1 MINAA
6 GHSTPRARR
15 FRPAACVKGIVVPT
29 SDPVADPEEARQFL
43 AAHPEINFFEIIFT
57 ALSGVPRGKRLR
69 RHELM
74 AVYEYGRFLPGS
86 ILVCDVTGQDCEDT
100 GLVWEDG
107 DADRLAKPAPGT
119 LVPAPWLGPDVAQVT
134 TSLYELDGRPN
145 DLDPRHVLR
154 AVVDR
159 FAADGLTP
167 VVACE
172 LEYYLLDAQR
182 GADGLPRLATS
193 EATGER
199 PKQHGVYGLR
209 ELEDCAAFLRALWA
223 AADAQGVP
231 LEGAISEYAP
241 GQLELTLKHGPDALR
256 AADEAVM
263 YKRIAKGVAAKAG
276 YEATFMAKPFAE
288 RAGSGLHL
296 HVSVQDQTG
305 HNIFAS
311 DDPAGSEALR
321 RAVGG
326 LKVSLADGMAI
337 FAPNANSYRRFRANS
352 YAPIA
357 PTWGVNNRTVSLRV
371 PAGPSAGRHIEHRV
385 AGADAN
391 PYLALAALLAGV
403 HHGLTHGIDPG
414 PPVIGDGYAA
424 AERTGQRLPANWFAA
439 VDAFEV
445 SNVMQS
451 YLGERFVRMFCA
463 VKRTE
468 QDRFYSTVTEA
479 DYDWYL
485 KNA

>member
-1 MINAA
+1 MAA
-6 GHSTPRARR
+6 PPSPIADAAEVRA
-15 FRPAACVKGIVVPT
+15 
-29 SDPVADPEEARQFL
+29 FL
-43 AAHPEINFFEIIFT
+43 EAHPEIQFFEILFT

-69 RHELM
+69 RHEIL

-86 ILVCDVTGQDCEDT
+86 ILVCDVTGQDCEET

-119 LVPAPWLGPDVAQVT
+119 LVPAPWLGDDTAQVI
-134 TSLYELDGRPN
+134 TSLYELDGTPN

-154 AVVDR
+154 RVLAR

-172 LEYYLLDAQR
+172 LEYYLVDPKRTAS
-182 GADGLPRLATS
+182 GGIELAAAP
-193 EATGER
+193 ATGER
-199 PKQHGVYGLR
+199 PSLHGVYGLR
-209 ELEDCAAFLRALWA
+209 ELEDFSPFLRELWK

-263 YKRIAKGVAAKAG
+263 YKRIAKGVAARHGA
-276 YEATFMAKPFAE
+276 EATFMAKPFAD

-296 HVSVQDQTG
+296 HVSVNNAEG
-305 HNIFAS
+305 GNIFAS
-311 DDPAGSEALR
+311 EDPAGTPALR
-321 RAVGG
+321 HTVGG
-326 LKVSLADGMAI
+326 LKRLLADGMAI

-352 YAPIA
+352 YAPVA

-371 PAGPSAGRHIEHRV
+371 PAGPATGRHIEHRV

-403 HHGLTHGIDPG
+403 HHGLTHRIDPG
-414 PPVIGDGYAA
+414 PPVEGDGYAA
-424 AERTGQRLPANWFAA
+424 AAKSDLRLPANWFAA
-439 VDAFEV
+439 VDQFER
-445 SNVMQS
+445 SEVMRD
-451 YLGERFVRMFCA
+451 YLGDRFVTMFGK

-468 QDRFYSTVTEA
+468 QDRFNEVVSTL

>member
-1 MINAA
+1 MIRLSAPTNLIAD
-6 GHSTPRARR
+6 PDEARR
-15 FRPAACVKGIVVPT
+15 
-29 SDPVADPEEARQFL
+29 FL
-43 AAHPEINFFEIIFT
+43 AAHPDIEFFEIIFT

-69 RHELM
+69 RSEIM
-74 AVYEYGRFLPGS
+74 AVFEYGRFLPGS
-86 ILVCDVTGQDCEDT
+86 ILVCDITGQDCEET
-100 GLVWEDG
+100 GLVWADG
-107 DADRLAKPAPGT
+107 DADRLAKPAPGA
-119 LVPAPWLGPDVAQVT
+119 LVPAPWLGDDVAQVI
-134 TSLYELDGRPN
+134 TSMYELDGKPN

-154 AVVDR
+154 GVIER

-172 LEYYLLDAQR
+172 VEYYLVDGQR
-182 GADGLPRLATS
+182 TESGGIELAGS
-193 EATGER
+193 ELTGER
-199 PKQHGVYGLR
+199 PRQHGVYGLR
-209 ELEDCAAFLRALWA
+209 ELEDSAGFLRALWA

-263 YKRIAKGVAAKAG
+263 YKRIAKGVAATMG
-276 YEATFMAKPFAE
+276 CEATFMAKPFAD

-296 HVSVQDQTG
+296 HVSVNDASG
-305 HNIFAS
+305 ANIFAS
-311 DDPAGSEALR
+311 EDPAGTPALR
-321 RAVGG
+321 HAIGG
-326 LKVSLADGMAI
+326 MKATLADGMAI

-352 YAPIA
+352 YAPVA

-371 PAGPSAGRHIEHRV
+371 PAGPPAGRHIEHRV

-403 HHGLTHGIDPG
+403 HYGLTHQIDPG
-414 PPVIGDGYAA
+414 PPVVGDGYAA
-424 AERTGQRLPANWFAA
+424 AAKMDQRLPANWFAA
-439 VDAFEV
+439 LDAFEA
-445 SNVMQS
+445 SAVMTN
-451 YLGERFVRMFCA
+451 YLGARFVEMFTI

-468 QDRFYSTVTEA
+468 QDRFFEVVTAA